1 MASTASVKRALDD
14 AIELLEEMKDML
26 ETEEPL
32 AFLEAAVDV
41 RHNLDR
47 ALVEAL
53 GSVLR
58 GAPGAEEEDEDE
70 DDD

>member
-1 MASTASVKRALDD
+1 MASTDSIKRALDD

-58 GAPGAEEEDEDE
+58 GTPSAEEEDED
-70 DDD
+70 DD